1 MLTRTEY
8 DKIIE
13 DVVAVEH
20 DRVCESL
27 NAVFARE
34 GHSMEA
40 IIQAVAQLAEDRPA
54 TIARIVTA
62 ILAQT
67 GTLPVDP

>member
-1 MLTRTEY
+1 MLTRPEY

-13 DVVAVEH
+13 DIVAVEH

-34 GHSMEA
+34 GHGQEA
-40 IIQAVAQLAEDRPA
+40 LVEVVAQLAKDQPA
-54 TIARIVTA
+54 TIARIVTE
-62 ILAQT
+62 ILGKIGA
-67 GTLPVDP
+67 LPVDP